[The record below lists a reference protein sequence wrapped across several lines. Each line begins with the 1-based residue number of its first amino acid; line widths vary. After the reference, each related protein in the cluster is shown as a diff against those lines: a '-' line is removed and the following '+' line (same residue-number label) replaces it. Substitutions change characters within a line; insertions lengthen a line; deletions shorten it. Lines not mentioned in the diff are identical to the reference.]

1 MSDSPKKFVNL
12 HAHTHA
18 SIADGLGPVEEHIDF
33 CLENGMESMAFTE
46 HGNCNSFAQAY
57 LKTQDLKKKGRNF
70 KLIPGCEAYYHPSL
84 DQWKKDKFDHEER
97 KRLEKERKKEEK
109 KKSSEQLREEL
120 AADDGDGSTTENE
133 DETKDVSKWRNPV
146 TRRHHMVLLAKS
158 EKGMENLFKLV
169 SRSQTEGM
177 YRFPRIDAKM
187 LKEHGEDIIVT
198 SACIGGFG
206 AYSVMEKF
214 QGIPFDA
221 LTPDLLD
228 NPSKMEEVQRELGN
242 AFDPIVDAVG
252 QENVFAE
259 VQFNKLA
266 PQHLVNRALIEFSK
280 RNGVKLTAAADSH
293 YCRPELWLE
302 REIYKKL
309 GRMRFEDIDAAM
321 LPQSKDALKCEL
333 YPKNADQMWDSY
345 KEYTAGM
352 SFYDDVVMKDAIERT
367 HDIAYDM
374 INEVK
379 MNTSIKLPS
388 FVIPPGQTSDGALV
402 EACKEGLV
410 RLGLDKKRE
419 YLERV
424 KYELKIIK
432 EKGFSQY
439 FLLTKMIMDIAYDN
453 MLVGAGRGSGA
464 GSLVNYILGITQ
476 IDPMKYGLMFERFIS
491 LARNDTPDI
500 DNDVSNR
507 DKLLDLLRDKAGEK
521 NVVPISNFMT
531 LQLKSLVKDLSKL
544 HKIDFQEV
552 NEVTKDLLEEVMPKA
567 NDGENK
573 SLFSLKFDDCMEH
586 SEKFRDFMAKYPK
599 VAEPIKVLYKQN
611 RAIGKHAG
619 GVVICEDLD
628 KKMPLIVVKGEMRT
642 PWAEGMNMH
651 CLEPLGFVK
660 SDILGISTLRMIE
673 NCISLIL
680 KRHCGNPNPTWEDVK
695 EWYEQNLHPSVL
707 GEMDDAKVFD
717 HVFERRRFADIFQYT
732 NPQTQKYIHDFAP
745 KSVRDLSMA
754 TAIYRPGPLAAKVD
768 KMIIKARRENQ
779 IKKYEHPVIDALLE
793 STFGFIVYQEQIMQL
808 ANQLAGMSHADCD
821 KLRKALL
828 KRSVDKIDAKALEA
842 IELGKQFVE
851 GAEKNGFT
859 GQAVRDGKFTGK
871 SKAQELYDD
880 IAAFAKYAFNYSH
893 SLTYSVLSYQCCW
906 LMTYFEPEWLCVYLQ
921 DNSTDDE
928 SKARA
933 ATEVRKLGY
942 RIGKVDINES
952 GNDWS
957 LSKNGDTFYPSFRS
971 IKGIGESAVEE
982 IVQNRPYKNV
992 HDLLWTET
1000 GEWKHSKF
1008 NKRVLDA
1015 LVKIEGF
1022 DSMNVVGNEGMFV
1035 SYRHMYHVLVENME
1049 GIKAKKLKK
1058 QKVVD
1063 ASSIEIV
1070 PDRFLEPKDRLERFV
1085 SQTAD
1090 IRDWTPQEKA
1100 EFHKELVGA
1109 VSPMSLV
1116 SPDTRRVLD
1125 EKGIKSID
1133 DVPADG
1139 KKKAAWFIVMKGTM
1153 AYTKVASKPYVRLD
1167 VVGENGL
1174 VSRMFCWNLTNEND
1188 IPKSNTAY
1196 LAVVERTEFG
1206 LTLKKDLMDLTVLTK
1221 GAA

>member
-1 MSDSPKKFVNL
+1 MSEGPKKFVNL

-18 SIADGLGPVEEHIDF
+18 SISDGLGPVEEHIDF
-33 CLENGMESMAFTE
+33 ALENGMSSMAFTE

-57 LKTQDLKKKGRNF
+57 LKTQALKQKGRDF
-70 KLIPGCEAYYHPSL
+70 KLIAGCEAYYHPDL
-84 DQWKKDKFDHEER
+84 EQWRRDKLAKEEAKKD
-97 KRLEKERKKEEK
+97 EK
-109 KKSSEQLREEL
+109 KRAREENDESD
-120 AADDGDGSTTENE
+120 ASTTENE
-133 DETKDVSKWRNPV
+133 EETKNVSKYRDPV
-146 TRRHHMVLLAKS
+146 NRRHHMVLLAKS

-169 SRSQTEGM
+169 SRGNIEGM

-206 AYSVMEKF
+206 AYATLDKF
-214 QGIPFDA
+214 QGVLFDD
-221 LTPDLLD
+221 LKPELLD
-228 NPSKMEEVQRELGN
+228 SSGKMEEVQRELN
-242 AFDPIVDAVG
+242 RAFDPIVDAVG
-252 QENVFAE
+252 EENVFAE
-259 VQFNKLA
+259 LQFNKLA

-280 RNGVKLTAAADSH
+280 RTGIKLTAAADSH

-321 LPQSKDALKCEL
+321 LPSSKDALKCEL
-333 YPKNADQMWDSY
+333 YPKNATQMWDSY
-345 KEYTAGM
+345 KEYTTGM
-352 SFYDDVVMKDAIERT
+352 SFYDDILIKDAIERT

-374 INEVK
+374 INVVK
-379 MNTSIKLPS
+379 MDTGIKLPS
-388 FVIPPGQTSDGALV
+388 FVVPPGQQPFEALF
-402 EACKEGLV
+402 EAAKTGMTQKGLWGRKEYMQ
-410 RLGLDKKRE
+410 RL
-419 YLERV
+419 
-424 KYELKIIK
+424 KYELKIIQDK
-432 EKGFSQY
+432 NFSQY

-464 GSLVNYILGITQ
+464 GSLVNYVLGITQ
-476 IDPMKYGLMFERFIS
+476 IDPLKYGLMFERFIS
-491 LARNDTPDI
+491 PARNDTPDI

-507 DKLLDLLRDKAGEK
+507 DRLLDLLRDKAGAK

-544 HKIDFQEV
+544 HKIDFNEV
-552 NEVTKDLLEEVMPKA
+552 NDVTRDLLEEVMPKA

-586 SEKFRDFMAKYPK
+586 SEKFRDFMGKYPM

-628 KKMPLIVVKGEMRT
+628 KKMPLIVVKGEIRT

-660 SDILGISTLRMIE
+660 SDILGIGTLRMIE
-673 NCISLIL
+673 DCIGFIL
-680 KRHCGNPNPTWEDVK
+680 RRHHGVPNPTWEDIK
-695 EWYEQNLHPSVL
+695 TWYEQNLHPSAL
-707 GEMDDAKVFD
+707 GEMNDQKVFD
-717 HVFERRRFADIFQYT
+717 HVFETRRFADIFQYT

-745 KSVRDLSMA
+745 KSVQDLSMA

-768 KMIIKARRENQ
+768 KLIIKARRENE
-779 IKKYEHPVIDALLE
+779 IKKYDHPVIDTLLE

-893 SLTYSVLSYQCCW
+893 SLTYSVLSYQCSW

-921 DNSTDDE
+921 NNSNDEE

-933 ATEVRKLGY
+933 QTEVRKLGY
-942 RIGKVDINES
+942 RISKVDINASER
-952 GNDWS
+952 GWS
-957 LSKNGDTFYPSFRS
+957 LSESGDTFYTAFNT
-971 IKGIGESAVEE
+971 IKGIGDAAIEE
-982 IVQNRPYKNV
+982 IIRNRPYKEV

-1015 LVKIEGF
+1015 LVKVEGF
-1022 DSMNVVGNEGMFV
+1022 DSMNMVGKGKMF
-1035 SYRHMYHVLVENME
+1035 SNYRHMHHVIVENME
-1049 GIKAKKLKK
+1049 GLKAKKLKK
-1058 QKVVD
+1058 AKVLPEGVLPD
-1063 ASSIEIV
+1063 ESV

-1085 SQTAD
+1085 QNTHGML
-1090 IRDWTPQEKA
+1090 DWTPAEKN
-1100 EFHKELVGA
+1100 EFYKELVGS
-1109 VSPMSLV
+1109 VSPLTLV
-1116 SPDTRRVLD
+1116 SADMRSILD
-1125 EKGIKSID
+1125 QKGIKSID
-1133 DVPADG
+1133 DVPGDG
-1139 KKKAAWFIVMKGTM
+1139 KKKAAWFIVMKGSI
-1153 AYTKVASKPYVRLD
+1153 AYTKAASKPYVRLD
-1167 VVGENGL
+1167 VVGENGM
-1174 VSRMFCWNLTNEND
+1174 VNRMFCWNLINESD
-1188 IPKSNTAY
+1188 IPKANTAY
-1196 LAVVERTEFG
+1196 LGIVERTDFG
-1206 LTLKKDLMDLTVLTK
+1206 LTLKKDLMELSTLTK
-1221 GAA
+1221 ENAA